1 MTESPTTQ
9 MSPQEILMKLKQIA
23 QEQLNLTPE
32 QLTSIQPDAP
42 VMEALRLDSLATVV
56 LISSVEREFG
66 LTFEPEHWQSL
77 TSIKDLVL
85 MIQNGLTE
93 RGVKEGLKA

>member
-1 MTESPTTQ
+1 MTEPDSTQ
-9 MSPQEILMKLKQIA
+9 WTQEAILMKLKQIA

-32 QLTSIQPDAP
+32 QLASIQPEAP

-66 LTFEPEHWQSL
+66 LTFEPEQWQEL
-77 TSIKDLVL
+77 TNIKDLVR
-85 MIQNGLTE
+85 MIQNGLAAH
-93 RGVKEGLKA
+93 GAMA

>member
-1 MTESPTTQ
+1 MTEPASNQMTQ
-9 MSPQEILMKLKQIA
+9 PEILMKLKQIA

-32 QLTSIQPDAP
+32 QLGSIQPDSP

-66 LTFEPEHWQSL
+66 LTFEPEEWQSL
-77 TSIKDLVL
+77 TSIKDLVA
-85 MIQNGLTE
+85 MIQGGLAA
-93 RGVKEGLKA
+93 RGATA

>member
-1 MTESPTTQ
+1 MTQT
-9 MSPQEILMKLKQIA
+9 EILMKLKQIA

-32 QLTSIQPDAP
+32 QLASIQPDSP

-66 LTFEPEHWQSL
+66 LTFEPEEWQSL
-77 TSIKDLVL
+77 SSIKDLVA
-85 MIQNGLTE
+85 MIQGGLAA
-93 RGVKEGLKA
+93 RGATA

>member
-1 MTESPTTQ
+1 MIEPPSTL
-9 MSPQEILMKLKQIA
+9 MSQQEILLKLKQIA

-42 VMEALRLDSLATVV
+42 VMEAMRLDSLATVV

-66 LTFEPEHWQSL
+66 LTFEPEQWQSL

-85 MIQNGLTE
+85 MIQNGLAAQGT
-93 RGVKEGLKA
+93 KA

>member
-1 MTESPTTQ
+1 MTQPPATQ
-9 MSPQEILMKLKQIA
+9 MSTQEILMKLKQIA

-32 QLTSIQPDAP
+32 QLTSIQPESP

-66 LTFEPEHWQSL
+66 LTFEPEQWQQL
-77 TSIKDLVL
+77 TSIQDLVL
-85 MIQNGLTE
+85 MIQNGLAA
-93 RGVKEGLKA
+93 RGGVPA

>member
-1 MTESPTTQ
+1 MTEPQSTEWTQ
-9 MSPQEILMKLKQIA
+9 EAILMKLKQIA

-32 QLTSIQPDAP
+32 QLTAIQPDSP

-66 LTFEPEHWQSL
+66 LTFEPEQWQEL
-77 TSIKDLVL
+77 TSVKDLVK
-85 MIQNGLTE
+85 MIQGGLAA
-93 RGVKEGLKA
+93 RGALA

>member
-1 MTESPTTQ
+1 MTEPPSTQ
-9 MSPQEILMKLKQIA
+9 MTQAEILMKLKDIA

-32 QLTSIQPDAP
+32 QLSSIQPDSP

-66 LTFEPEHWQSL
+66 LTFEPEQWQGLS
-77 TSIKDLVL
+77 SIKDLVA
-85 MIQNGLTE
+85 MIQGGLAA
-93 RGVKEGLKA
+93 RGGSV

>member
-1 MTESPTTQ
+1 MTQ
-9 MSPQEILMKLKQIA
+9 AEILMKLKQIA

-32 QLTSIQPDAP
+32 QLSSIQPDSP

-66 LTFEPEHWQSL
+66 LTFEPEQWQELS
-77 TSIKDLVL
+77 SVKDLVA
-85 MIQNGLTE
+85 MIQNGLAA
-93 RGVKEGLKA
+93 RGASA

>member
-1 MTESPTTQ
+1 MTEQTTQ
-9 MSPQEILMKLKQIA
+9 WTQEAILMKLKQIA

-32 QLTSIQPDAP
+32 QLTSIQPDSP

-66 LTFEPEHWQSL
+66 VTFEPEQWQEL
-77 TSIKDLVL
+77 TSIKDLVK
-85 MIQNGLTE
+85 MIQTGLAG
-93 RGVKEGLKA
+93 RGAMA

>member
-1 MTESPTTQ
+1 MIEPPSTL
-9 MSPQEILMKLKQIA
+9 MSQQEILLKLKQIA

-32 QLTSIQPDAP
+32 QLASIQPDSP

-66 LTFEPEHWQSL
+66 LTFEPEQWQEL
-77 TSIKDLVL
+77 TSIKDLVS
-85 MIQNGLTE
+85 MIQGGLQA
-93 RGVKEGLKA
+93 RSASA

>member
-1 MTESPTTQ
+1 MTEPPSTQ
-9 MSPQEILMKLKQIA
+9 MSSQEILMKLKVIA

-32 QLTSIQPDAP
+32 QLTSIQPDSP

-66 LTFEPEHWQSL
+66 LTFEPEEWQQL
-77 TSIKDLVL
+77 TSIKDLVD
-85 MIQNGLTE
+85 MIQGGLAG
-93 RGVKEGLKA
+93 RGATA

>member
-1 MTESPTTQ
+1 MTEPTSTQ
-9 MSPQEILMKLKQIA
+9 MTPAEILMKLKQIA

-32 QLTSIQPDAP
+32 QLTGIQPDSP

-66 LTFEPEHWQSL
+66 LTFEPEQWQELS
-77 TSIKDLVL
+77 SIQDLVM
-85 MIQNGLTE
+85 MIQSGLAA
-93 RGVKEGLKA
+93 RGASA

>member
-1 MTESPTTQ
+1 MTQPPATQ
-9 MSPQEILMKLKQIA
+9 MSQEEILMKLRQIA

-32 QLTSIQPDAP
+32 QMSSIQPDAP

-66 LTFEPEHWQSL
+66 LTFEPEQWQEL
-77 TSIKDLVL
+77 TSIRDLVR
-85 MIQNGLTE
+85 MIQDGLA
-93 RGVKEGLKA
+93 RGAHA

>member
-1 MTESPTTQ
+1 
-9 MSPQEILMKLKQIA
+9 MSNQEILMKLKIIA

-32 QLTSIQPDAP
+32 QLASIQPDSP

-66 LTFEPEHWQSL
+66 LTFEPEEWQQL
-77 TSIKDLVL
+77 TSIKDLVD
-85 MIQNGLTE
+85 MIQGGLAARSAT
-93 RGVKEGLKA
+93 A

>member
-1 MTESPTTQ
+1 
-9 MSPQEILMKLKQIA
+9 
-23 QEQLNLTPE
+23 
-32 QLTSIQPDAP
+32 LTSIQPDAP

-66 LTFEPEHWQSL
+66 LTFEPEQWQSL